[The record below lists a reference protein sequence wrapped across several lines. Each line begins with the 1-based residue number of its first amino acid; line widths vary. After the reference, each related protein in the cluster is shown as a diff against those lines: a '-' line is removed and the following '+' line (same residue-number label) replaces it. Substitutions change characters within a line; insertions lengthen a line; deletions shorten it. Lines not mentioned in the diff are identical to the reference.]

1 MNLLKIIAA
10 AAATTVIIA
19 AFRDFE
25 REEWLLPERAGRGR
39 GAAPDEEEPV
49 LGYDGM
55 DQDTLADWIRS
66 ADLDEDTLR
75 DIRAYESAHRDRGAV
90 LSVVEELLG

>member
-10 AAATTVIIA
+10 AAATTVIVA

-25 REEWLLPERAGRGR
+25 REEWLVPERQGRGR
-39 GAAPDEEEPV
+39 STTPDEEEPI

-55 DQDTLADWIRS
+55 DQDMLADWIRT
-66 ADLDEDTLR
+66 ADLDEGTLR